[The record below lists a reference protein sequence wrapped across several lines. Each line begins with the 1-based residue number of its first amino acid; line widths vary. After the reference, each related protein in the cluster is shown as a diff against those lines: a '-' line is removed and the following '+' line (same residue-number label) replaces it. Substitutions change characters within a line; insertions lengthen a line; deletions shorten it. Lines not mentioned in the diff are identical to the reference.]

1 MKKYNIVLKN
11 NENFVLAQC
20 NTLELAKSY
29 LKEMKDTDKKLAKT
43 YNWSKIPEYKII
55 ESEKNN

>member
-1 MKKYNIVLKN
+1 MKKYNIVLK
-11 NENFVLAQC
+11 ENKDFILAQC

-29 LKEMKDTDKKLAKT
+29 LKEMKDTDKKLAKE
-43 YNWSKIPEYKII
+43 YNWSKIPGYKII